1 MTWPTD
7 VGGWNALNRHIQDL
21 NENLGLIM
29 VVLVFGVALR
39 IMAKGFRPAR
49 VWGSF
54 GASRFAPRD
63 WLRLV
68 AFALVGWSD
77 DVLLNLL
84 LWVIRAILVLSG
96 VTDHIATATLYLEPE
111 CVRRRVCP

>member
-7 VGGWNALNRHIQDL
+7 IGGWNALNRHIQDV

-29 VVLVFGVALR
+29 GGLVIGAALR
-39 IMAKGFRPAR
+39 IMAKGFRPAQ

-54 GASRFAPRD
+54 GADRFAPRD
-63 WLRLV
+63 WVRLV
-68 AFALVGWSD
+68 AFGLVGWTD
-77 DVLLNLL
+77 DMLLNLL
-84 LWVIRAILVLSG
+84 LWAIRAVLVVSG
-96 VTDHIATATLYLEPE
+96 VTDHMATAALYLEPE